1 MKPMEERIL
10 IVDDD
15 ITFALMLRTWLSKRG
30 FGVGTASSV
39 AAARTALEAGGFSL
53 VLSDMRLPDEDGIAL
68 LQWMAGAGVAAP
80 VIVMTS
86 YAEIQNAV
94 RCMKLGAR
102 DYVAKPVN
110 PDELL
115 KKIRE
120 ALDVP
125 AVPAAKSASK
135 PAPRA
140 AGSFSEQ
147 PLNYIEGRS
156 DAARQLYEHI
166 RLVAPTNMS
175 VLVNGASGTGK
186 EHVAQLIHRESKR
199 AGKPFVAVDCGAI
212 PRDLAASEFFG
223 HVKGAFTGALAD
235 KTGAFEA
242 ADGGTLFLDEVA
254 ELPMET
260 QALLLRVL
268 ESGEYMRVG
277 SSDVRKTDV
286 RIVAATNKNLENAI
300 KEGKFREDLYYRLCS
315 VRIDVPP
322 LRRRGDDIWLL
333 IRRFSHDFSEKYRT
347 PEVEYS
353 DEAKKAMLSYRWPGN
368 VRQLKNVA
376 EQIALFEAGNRL
388 SVENVA
394 KYLPNQEGLVSV
406 DGAVHDYMHERE
418 YIFKML
424 YKMQQDVVA
433 LQSALQERRMPETA
447 TTTFQLNDEM
457 ELLKRD
463 SHKLTKL
470 NIGADDD
477 TGKPKK
483 IIDLNSHDTTA
494 VDKHDFEAPYAMEV
508 EAHIKTLDETER
520 ETITRAL
527 ERNNGKRKRT
537 AEELNI
543 SERTLYRKIKEYG
556 LESRNQ
562 HKK

>member
-1 MKPMEERIL
+1 MATLEAAIKS
-10 IVDDD
+10 
-15 ITFALMLRTWLSKRG
+15 AMLRYGLIGKSPLYL
-30 FGVGTASSV
+30 ADMEL
-39 AAARTALEAGGFSL
+39 ALK
-53 VLSDMRLPDEDGIAL
+53 V
-68 LQWMAGAGVAAP
+68 AP
-80 VIVMTS
+80 VD
-86 YAEIQNAV
+86 
-94 RCMKLGAR
+94 L
-102 DYVAKPVN
+102 
-110 PDELL
+110 
-115 KKIRE
+115 
-120 ALDVP
+120 
-125 AVPAAKSASK
+125 
-135 PAPRA
+135 
-140 AGSFSEQ
+140 
-147 PLNYIEGRS
+147 
-156 DAARQLYEHI
+156 
-166 RLVAPTNMS
+166 S
-175 VLVNGASGTGK
+175 VLIIGESGSGK
-186 EHVAQLIHRESKR
+186 EVFPRIIHDHSRRKHEKYM
-199 AGKPFVAVDCGAI
+199 AVNCGAI
-212 PRDLAASEFFG
+212 PAGTINSELFG
-223 HVKGAFTGALAD
+223 HEKGSFTGAISEH
-235 KTGAFEA
+235 KGYFENC
-242 ADGGTLFLDEVA
+242 DGGTLFLDEVA

-277 SSDVRKTDV
+277 SSEVRKTDV

-300 KEGKFREDLYYRLCS
+300 KEGKFREDLFYRLCS

-353 DEAKKAMLSYRWPGN
+353 DEAKKAMLAYRWPGN

-463 SHKLTKL
+463 SHKLTKM

-477 TGKPKK
+477 SDKPKK

-494 VDKHDFEAPYAMEV
+494 VDKHDFDAPYAMEV

>member
-1 MKPMEERIL
+1 MDAQELQRIKNKY
-10 IVDDD
+10 D
-15 ITFALMLRTWLSKRG
+15 IIGNDAELNRAIEM
-30 FGVGTASSV
+30 AV
-39 AAARTALEAGGFSL
+39 A
-53 VLSDMRLPDEDGIAL
+53 
-68 LQWMAGAGVAAP
+68 
-80 VIVMTS
+80 
-86 YAEIQNAV
+86 
-94 RCMKLGAR
+94 
-102 DYVAKPVN
+102 
-110 PDELL
+110 
-115 KKIRE
+115 
-120 ALDVP
+120 
-125 AVPAAKSASK
+125 
-135 PAPRA
+135 
-140 AGSFSEQ
+140 
-147 PLNYIEGRS
+147 
-156 DAARQLYEHI
+156 
-166 RLVAPTNMS
+166 VAPTDLT
-175 VLVNGASGTGK
+175 VLVTGESGVGK
-186 EHVAQLIHRESKR
+186 DNIPKIIHQFSRRKSAKY
-199 AGKPFVAVDCGAI
+199 FAVNCGAI
-212 PRDLAASEFFG
+212 PEGTIDSELFG
-223 HVKGAFTGALAD
+223 HEKGSFTGAISD
-235 KTGAFEA
+235 HKGYFEDC
-242 ADGGTLFLDEVA
+242 DGGTLFLDEVA

-300 KEGKFREDLYYRLCS
+300 KEGKFREDLFYRLCS

-353 DEAKKAMLSYRWPGN
+353 DEAKKAMLAYRWPGN

-463 SHKLTKL
+463 SHKLTKM

-477 TGKPKK
+477 TVKPKK

-494 VDKHDFEAPYAMEV
+494 VDKHDFDAPYAMEV